1 MSLEERV
8 FLPKLASPTFINISS
23 SVKLGIQTLTSL
35 HCHFSLFFFSQ
46 WFIDL
51 TIKTSLANPKG
62 LVKAELW
69 FLFLRKVVVKW
80 QECVINLFSP
90 KSLSQLCY
98 YSEFLPTHIY
108 MLLDLK
114 LFQNFAHIRYSGEY
128 YDVKIGTDS
137 PIEVCQIKIALFTP
151 LVWN

>member
-1 MSLEERV
+1 MSFEERV
-8 FLPKLASPTFINISS
+8 FIPKLATPTFINISS
-23 SVKLGIQTLTSL
+23 FVELGIQTLTSL

-51 TIKTSLANPKG
+51 TIKTSLPNPKG

-69 FLFLRKVVVKW
+69 FLFLRKVAVKW

-108 MLLDLK
+108 ASCSKTLSK
-114 LFQNFAHIRYSGEY
+114 FCTHIRYSGEY
-128 YDVKIGTDS
+128 YDGKIGTDS